1 MVSPFASHALLLWWL
16 NYLRNYTYAT
26 VSDLGSISD
35 CSANAD
41 LIYTCKNQ
49 REEHSMALHDEIR
62 KDINRNIVPIHFW
75 ADDLKT
81 RPDPINA
88 GNFLVGDLSYAE
100 KSLVSIPQN
109 LYISE
114 DGQEQGH
121 EVIMNGKQPRYIK
134 LEPGLFEILWQFLYR
149 NIRKDCHFA

>member
-1 MVSPFASHALLLWWL
+1 
-16 NYLRNYTYAT
+16 
-26 VSDLGSISD
+26 
-35 CSANAD
+35 
-41 LIYTCKNQ
+41 
-49 REEHSMALHDEIR
+49 MALHDEIR
-62 KDINRNIVPIHFW
+62 KDINRNIVPIHFR

-81 RPDPINA
+81 RPDPIND

-121 EVIMNGKQPRYIK
+121 EVIRNHKQPRYIK
-134 LEPGLFEILWQFLYR
+134 LEPGLFEIL
-149 NIRKDCHFA
+149 